1 MGTFKKHNVALIKSN
16 LILLQQK
23 MLTRL
28 DVIYVLSTKNEYLQ
42 LCSQLEKEAVLIKC
56 I

>member
-1 MGTFKKHNVALIKSN
+1 MGTLKKHNVALIKSN
-16 LILLQQK
+16 LILFQQK
-23 MLTRL
+23 MLTWL
-28 DVIYVLSTKNEYLQ
+28 DVIYVLLTKKEYLQ